1 VPLGDLGGYLEMPKN
16 AVATYHTH
24 GGNTPG
30 MNNENFS
37 GQDIY
42 IYIYAAEVIYK
53 GNAYLGTPSG
63 VIKKY
68 NPKTGKTINLPYP
81 KKVKEKYHAIAPKTK
96 YINIFY
102 IFIDFCF

>member
-1 VPLGDLGGYLEMPKN
+1 MPLGDLGGYLEMPKN

-42 IYIYAAEVIYK
+42 IYIYICSR
-53 GNAYLGTPSG
+53 GNL
-63 VIKKY
+63 
-68 NPKTGKTINLPYP
+68 
-81 KKVKEKYHAIAPKTK
+81 
-96 YINIFY
+96 
-102 IFIDFCF
+102 